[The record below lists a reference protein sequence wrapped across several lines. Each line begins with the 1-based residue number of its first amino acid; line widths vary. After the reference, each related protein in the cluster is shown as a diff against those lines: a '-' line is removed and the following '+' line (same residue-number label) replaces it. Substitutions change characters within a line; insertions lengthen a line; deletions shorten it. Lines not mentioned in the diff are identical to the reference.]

1 MIAKHTLGLLH
12 AISGKKCDRKLASL
26 VLYLR
31 KMIVSWKLP
40 QLKDDIKMKDD
51 LLLNIADSLDGL
63 DLKGLKVDLI
73 RVTSANT
80 LLTLLFSE
88 ALSINFFNAL
98 SSCTSSLVTSKEI
111 IFLFLMSTVT
121 CIFSH
126 PC

>member
-51 LLLNIADSLDGL
+51 LLLNIADSLDRL